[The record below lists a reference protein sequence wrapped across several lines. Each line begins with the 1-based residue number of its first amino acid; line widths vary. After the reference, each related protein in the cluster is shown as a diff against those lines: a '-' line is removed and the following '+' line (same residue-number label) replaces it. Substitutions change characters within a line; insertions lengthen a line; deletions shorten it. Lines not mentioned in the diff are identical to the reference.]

1 MHGCHPLAA
10 APGSGSAELPKPL
23 LLNFTSS
30 QQNCMRARGESHQKY
45 SDGRGRESGGYDGR
59 GTGRGFGRPDGRGG
73 GGGGGG
79 GGKSGGGGGGGGG
92 GAGYDAHANGNGYAP
107 RRHPA
112 GPRARSAAEQSRSL
126 YLGSVPD
133 GMSLVD
139 VAAAVEPYGVVES
152 LRMVRRIR
160 GCSP

>member
-1 MHGCHPLAA
+1 
-10 APGSGSAELPKPL
+10 
-23 LLNFTSS
+23 
-30 QQNCMRARGESHQKY
+30 MRARGESHQKY

-73 GGGGGG
+73 GGG
-79 GGKSGGGGGGGGG
+79 KSG
-92 GAGYDAHANGNGYAP
+92 GYAP